1 MPKTQIPASS
11 PAKDLQFLIAC
22 CQSEPAEN
30 DISFIRGT
38 IQDPNFNLHHTLRLA
53 HRHGIHPLLYKIL
66 KELNSAY
73 PSPTITND
81 ILPLLKHQHL
91 AMVRKNMLMS
101 SELIKIMRLFRENG
115 IEALAFKGPVLAL
128 QLYGDITLRQYSDLD
143 ILIHCKERESA
154 ARLLEERG
162 YESLLFM
169 GPKQERVWYR
179 NAKEM
184 SLYHP
189 GKNIH
194 IDLQWQFFDRDYPL
208 HFRLGKIWDT
218 ACETSLN
225 GNSIQTF
232 SSDSL
237 LIYLCIHGSKH
248 LWERIGWI
256 KDIDLLVRSGDLN
269 WEQIDREMEGS
280 GFERMFLLGLYM
292 TNTYFRT
299 PLPDSI
305 KEQIR
310 EQGWLRKLEDF
321 IVSDWNEKQNM
332 FRNTTAMLYL
342 FPTLESKFKYLTKV
356 IIKPAK
362 NEYRYID
369 LPENF
374 YWAYYLLRPYLL
386 IRKYMRSTD

>member
-1 MPKTQIPASS
+1 MPK
-11 PAKDLQFLIAC
+11 LQTSDNNLNKNFKLIIAC
-22 CQSEPAEN
+22 CQSSISES
-30 DISFIRGT
+30 DIKFIMET
-38 IQDPNFNLHHTLRLA
+38 VQDPEFNIQKNLSLAFCHGTL
-53 HRHGIHPLLYKIL
+53 PLLYKTL
-66 KELNSAY
+66 KSADSTHQI
-73 PSPTITND
+73 PLLARD
-81 ILPLLKHQHL
+81 ILPALKQRYMTL
-91 AMVRKNMLMS
+91 ARKNMLMS
-101 SELIKIMRLFRENG
+101 SELIRIMRLLKENR
-115 IEALAFKGPVLAL
+115 INALSFKGPILAL
-128 QLYGDITLRQYSDLD
+128 QLYGDITQRQYSDLD
-143 ILIHCKERESA
+143 ILIHCEDRESA
-154 ARLLEERG
+154 ARLLEDRG
-162 YESLLFM
+162 YESLLLM
-169 GPKQERVWYR
+169 GPKQEQIWYK

-184 SLYHP
+184 SLYNKE
-189 GKNIH
+189 KNIH

-208 HFRLGKIWDT
+208 HFSLENIWVSAEDIY
-218 ACETSLN
+218 LN
-225 GNSIQTF
+225 GNQIKTF
-232 SSDSL
+232 SPDSL

-362 NEYRYID
+362 NEYRYVD
-369 LPENF
+369 LPEKY

-386 IRKYMRSTD
+386 IQKYLKSTG